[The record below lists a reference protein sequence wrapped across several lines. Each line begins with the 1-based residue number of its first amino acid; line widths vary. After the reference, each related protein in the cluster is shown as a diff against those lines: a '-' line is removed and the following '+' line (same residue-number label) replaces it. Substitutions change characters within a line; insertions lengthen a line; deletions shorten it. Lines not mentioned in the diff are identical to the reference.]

1 MKDMFS
7 QFNQAFVN
15 LLLQFLSVLV
25 LAVAVSQVTKDPMRK
40 HCRLITVAVLLQ
52 LLSILAFMFPS
63 MSTLLEIGIGSSLQ
77 TQMSLH
83 HLAGLAVVIFSV
95 YIKLAVDGRIK
106 KIVNPYSLM
115 KITLAL
121 WIIVFIGGLSL
132 YLSLWQGIT
141 LL

>member
-1 MKDMFS
+1 MFS
-7 QFNQAFVN
+7 QFNQAFAN
-15 LLLQFLSVLV
+15 LLLQVLSVLV

-40 HCRLITVAVLLQ
+40 HCRLVTVAVLLQ
-52 LLSILAFMFPS
+52 FLSILVFMFPS

-106 KIVNPYSLM
+106 RIVNPYILM

-121 WIIVFIGGLSL
+121 WIVVFIGGLSL
-132 YLSLWQGIT
+132 YLSLWQGI
-141 LL
+141 LLL